1 MSIYGNAVRR
11 PITTIMI
18 FVALLVLGGYSLRQL
33 PIDFYPEIDFPAI
46 SVITTYSGASAADI
60 ETNVTRAIED
70 GLNTVSNLKDI
81 SSISRDNM
89 SIVVCEF
96 EWGTNLDE
104 ASNEMRDAIS
114 FTEQFLPEEVD
125 KPALFKFSSSAM
137 PILFF
142 GVTAGESY
150 EAIYNILDEKV
161 VNPLNRIDGVG
172 SVGLMGAPGREIQV
186 DIDPRKME
194 SYNVTVEMI
203 AGVLNAEN
211 LNLPAG
217 NLEMGMMDYPLRI
230 KGEFP
235 SSDVL
240 DDIVLASFGGQT
252 VYLKDVATIRDTIR
266 DVSLD
271 ERLNGKTGMRII
283 IQKQSGANTVEV
295 CREVNK
301 MMPGLIET
309 LPEDVEII
317 TFFDSSEF
325 IQDSIN
331 NLSSTL
337 MFAAIAVILVVL
349 FFLGRW
355 RATFIV
361 ILTIP
366 ISLIVSFIY
375 LFVSDSSI
383 NIIALSS
390 LSIAI
395 GMVVDDAIV
404 VLENITKH
412 VERGARPRE
421 AAIYATNEVWL
432 AVIVTTLTVV
442 AVFLPLTLIGGMTG
456 ELFRPLGFIVSI
468 TVVTSTISAISLTPM
483 LASKMMKLRKKP
495 GKVRKMSY
503 DNTIGRFLDRLDNF
517 YARSLR
523 TALKFRWGTLIIS
536 LVIFAVSMGLAG
548 GMGFEFMP
556 EADQS
561 SMTAAIELQTGLR
574 VDETTKVARQI
585 DAFIEENMPEA
596 KFYYTSSGS
605 DDQGGIM
612 SLFMES
618 GSHRININFTLT
630 DMLERDRDVWEL
642 ANALTAF
649 LETIPEIVN
658 FDVVPNG
665 GMGGTTENNVVVEIY
680 GYDFETTTLIANALA
695 DSVSGI
701 PGATNVNVSRDPSKP
716 QLDILPDR
724 EKMAQHGLNT
734 YTMASAVRNRVE
746 GPYMSR
752 YREEGDE
759 YDIVVRFVEEERSS
773 LSNLEDI
780 ALMNM
785 QNQVIRLGEVASIE
799 ETWSPPNIERK
810 NRERMVQVSITPY
823 KVPLNVMAM
832 QVQSKIDALDIPP
845 EVNVQMSGAVE
856 DMQESMADL
865 MLLLLLSLV
874 LTYLVMASQFES
886 MRMPFIIM
894 FSIPFAFTGVVLAHI
909 VTGTTMSVISM
920 VGGVMLIGIVV
931 KNAIVLVDYIN
942 LMRGRDYELTE
953 AIIESGKSRLRPVL
967 MTSMT
972 TILGMLPLAMSTGSG
987 SEIWSPMGIAVIGG
1001 LIFSTIVTLIL
1012 VPVIYHMMMRR
1023 SAMRKKKVEYSF
1035 LNGNNNEGAIE
1046 NHRKA

>member
-1 MSIYGNAVRR
+1 MSIYGNAVKR

-18 FVALLVLGGYSLRQL
+18 FVALLVMGGYSLNKL
-33 PIDFYPEIDFPAI
+33 PIDFYPDIDFPAI
-46 SVITTYSGASAADI
+46 SVITTYAGASAADI
-60 ETNVTRAIED
+60 ETNVTRTIED
-70 GLNTVSNLKDI
+70 GLNSVGNLKNI
-81 SSISRDNM
+81 TSTSRDNM

-104 ASNEMRDAIS
+104 ASNEMRDGIS
-114 FTEQFLPEEVD
+114 FIETFLPEEVE
-125 KPALFKFSSSAM
+125 KPMLFKFSSSAM
-137 PILFF
+137 PVLFY
-142 GVTAGESY
+142 GVTADESF
-150 EAIYNILDEKV
+150 EAIANILDEKV

-194 SYNVTVEMI
+194 SYNISVEMI

-217 NLEMGMMDYPLRI
+217 NLEMGMMDYPLRV

-240 DDIVLASFGGQT
+240 DDIVLASFNGQT
-252 VYLKDVATIRDTIR
+252 VYLSDVATVRDTIR
-266 DVSLD
+266 DTSLD
-271 ERLNGKTGMRII
+271 ERLNGKTGMRIV
-283 IQKQSGANTVEV
+283 IQKQSGANTVQV
-295 CREVNK
+295 CQDINA
-301 MMPGLIET
+301 MMPELIKS
-309 LPEDVEII
+309 LPDDIEIT
-317 TFFDSSEF
+317 TFWDSSLF
-325 IQDSIN
+325 ISESIN
-331 NLSSTL
+331 NLSNTL
-337 MFAAIAVILVVL
+337 MYAAIAVVLVVL

-375 LFVSDSSI
+375 LYISGSSI

-456 ELFRPLGFIVSI
+456 ELFRPLGYIVTI
-468 TVVTSTISAISLTPM
+468 TVVTSTISAITLTPM

-495 GKVRKMSY
+495 EKVRAISY
-503 DNTIGRFLDRLDNF
+503 DNIIGRFLNSLDGF
-517 YARSLR
+517 YSRTLKLALR
-523 TALKFRWGTLIIS
+523 FRWGTLIIAF
-536 LVIFAVSMGLAG
+536 VIFLLSMMMAG
-548 GMGFEFMP
+548 GMGFQFMP
-556 EADQS
+556 EADQG

-574 VDETTKVARQI
+574 VDETTKVARKI

-605 DDQGGIM
+605 DDQGGFM
-612 SLFMES
+612 SLFMET

-630 DMLERDRDVWEL
+630 DLETRNRNVWDLSNMLTEY
-642 ANALTAF
+642 
-649 LETIPEIVN
+649 LETIPEIVT

-665 GMGGTTENNVVVEIY
+665 GMGGTTENNVVLEIY
-680 GYDFETTTLIANALA
+680 GYDFETTSLIANALA
-695 DSVSGI
+695 DSVSTI
-701 PGATNVNVSRDPSKP
+701 EGATNVNVSRDPSKP
-716 QLDILPDR
+716 QLQIVPDR

-734 YTMASAVRNRVE
+734 YTLANSVRNRVE

-752 YREEGDE
+752 YREEGEE

-773 LSNLEDI
+773 LSNLNDI

-785 QNQVIRLGEVASIE
+785 QNQVIRLGEVADIE
-799 ETWSPPNIERK
+799 EHWSPPNIERK
-810 NRERMVQVSITPY
+810 NRERMVTVSITPY
-823 KVPLNVMAM
+823 KVPLSVMAE
-832 QVQSKIDALDIPP
+832 QVQAKINQMDIPSD
-845 EVNVQMSGAVE
+845 VNLQMGGAVE
-856 DMQESMADL
+856 DMQESMKDL
-865 MLLLLLSLV
+865 MLLLLLSLI

-886 MRMPFIIM
+886 LKMPFIIM
-894 FSIPFAFTGVVLAHI
+894 FSIPFAFTGVVLAHV
-909 VTGTTMSVISM
+909 VTGTTMNVISM
-920 VGGVMLIGIVV
+920 VGGVMLVGIVV

-942 LMRGRDYELTE
+942 LTRARGVELKE
-953 AIIESGKSRLRPVL
+953 AIVESGKSRLRPVL
-967 MTSMT
+967 MTSLT
-972 TILGMLPLAMSTGSG
+972 TILAMLPLALSTGSG

-1001 LIFSTIVTLIL
+1001 LIFSTIVTLVL
-1012 VPVIYHMMMRR
+1012 VPVVYHMML
-1023 SAMRKKKVEYSF
+1023 RKSDARKVKTEYDF
-1035 LNGNNNEGAIE
+1035 MNGTGEGNPENN
-1046 NHRKA
+1046 

>member
-1 MSIYGNAVRR
+1 MSIYGNAVKR

-18 FVALLVLGGYSLRQL
+18 FVGLMVMGFYSLNKL
-33 PIDFYPEIDFPAI
+33 PIDFYPDIDFPAI

-60 ETNVTRAIED
+60 ETNVTRTIED
-70 GLNTVSNLKDI
+70 QLNAVNKLKDI
-81 SSISRDNM
+81 SSTSRDNM

-104 ASNEMRDAIS
+104 ASNEMRDALS
-114 FTEQFLPEEVD
+114 FAEQFLPEEVD
-125 KPALFKFSSSAM
+125 KPMLFKFSSSAM
-137 PILFF
+137 PILFY
-142 GVTAGESY
+142 GVTADESFA
-150 EAIYNILDEKV
+150 AIANILDEKI
-161 VNPLNRIDGVG
+161 VNPINRIDGVG

-194 SYNVTVEMI
+194 SYNITVEMI

-240 DDIVLASFGGQT
+240 DDIVLASFNGQT
-252 VYLKDVATIRDTIR
+252 VYLRDVATIRDTLR

-271 ERLNGKTGMRII
+271 ERLNGKQGMRIV
-283 IQKQSGANTVEV
+283 IQKQSGANTVQV
-295 CREVNK
+295 AQDIQAL
-301 MMPGLIET
+301 MPELIKT
-309 LPEDVEII
+309 LPKDIEIT
-317 TFFDSSEF
+317 TFWDSSTF
-325 IQDSIN
+325 IVDSID

-337 MFAAIAVILVVL
+337 MYAAIAVILVVL

-375 LFVSDSSI
+375 LYVSGSTI

-456 ELFRPLGFIVSI
+456 ELFRPLGYIVTI

-483 LASKMMKLRKKP
+483 LASKLMKLRKKP
-495 GKVRKMSY
+495 KKVRKMSY
-503 DNTIGRFLDRLDNF
+503 DNSIGRFLNWMDGF
-517 YARSLR
+517 YGRSLKV
-523 TALKFRWGTLIIS
+523 ALRFRWGTLIAAI
-536 LVIFAVSMGLAG
+536 LIFVASMMMAG

-556 EADQS
+556 EADQG

-574 VDETTKVARQI
+574 VDETTKVARKI
-585 DAFIEENMPEA
+585 DAFIAENMPEA
-596 KFYYTSSGS
+596 QFYYTSSGS

-618 GSHRININFTLT
+618 GSHRINVSFTLT
-630 DMLERDRDVWEL
+630 DLGTRTRDVWDL
-642 ANALTAF
+642 SNLLTEF

-680 GYDFETTTLIANALA
+680 GYDFDATSMIANALA
-695 DSVSGI
+695 DSARTI
-701 PGATNVNVSRDPSKP
+701 TGATNVNISRDPSKP
-716 QLDILPDR
+716 QLQIVPDR
-724 EKMAQHGLNT
+724 QKMAQHGLNT
-734 YTMASAVRNRVE
+734 FTMANAVRNRVE

-759 YDIVVRFVEEERSS
+759 YDIVVRFIEDERNS
-773 LSNLEDI
+773 LSNLNDI
-780 ALMNM
+780 ALMNN
-785 QNQVIRLGEVASIE
+785 QNQLIRLGEVAEIE
-799 ETWSPPNIERK
+799 ENWSPPNIERK
-810 NRERMVQVSITPY
+810 NRERMVTVSITPY
-823 KVPLNVMAM
+823 KVPLNMMAEEI
-832 QVQSKIDALDIPP
+832 QSKINSMDIPSD
-845 EVNVQMSGAVE
+845 VNIQMGGAVE
-856 DMQESMADL
+856 DMQDSMKDL
-865 MLLLLLSLV
+865 SLLLLLSLI

-886 MRMPFIIM
+886 LKMPFIIM
-894 FSIPFAFTGVVLAHI
+894 FSIPFAFTGVMLAHL

-920 VGGVMLIGIVV
+920 VGGVMLVGIVV

-942 LMRGRDYELTE
+942 LMRERGLELNE
-953 AIIESGKSRLRPVL
+953 AIVVSGQSRLRPVL
-967 MTSMT
+967 MTSLT

-987 SEIWSPMGIAVIGG
+987 SEIWSPMGISVIGG
-1001 LIFSTIVTLIL
+1001 LIFSTIVTLVL
-1012 VPVIYHMMMRR
+1012 VPVIYHMMLRR
-1023 SAMRKKKVEYSF
+1023 SDKRKKVVEYDF
-1035 LNGNNNEGAIE
+1035 MNGNGE
-1046 NHRKA
+1046 KLPQ

>member
-1 MSIYGNAVRR
+1 MSIYGNAVKR

-18 FVALLVLGGYSLRQL
+18 FVALLVMGFYSLNKL
-33 PIDFYPEIDFPAI
+33 PIDFYPDIDFPAI

-60 ETNVTRAIED
+60 ETNVTRSIED
-70 GLNTVSNLKDI
+70 GLNSVSNLKNI
-81 SSISRDNM
+81 TSVSRDNM
-89 SIVVCEF
+89 SVVVCEF

-104 ASNEMRDAIS
+104 ASNEMRDGIS
-114 FTEQFLPEEVD
+114 FIEPFLPEEVE
-125 KPALFKFSSSAM
+125 KPMLFKFSSSAM
-137 PILFF
+137 PVLFY
-142 GVTAGESY
+142 GVTAEESY
-150 EAIYNILDEKV
+150 QAIANILDEKV

-194 SYNVTVEMI
+194 SYNISVEMI

-230 KGEFP
+230 KGEFS

-240 DDIVLASFGGQT
+240 KDIVLASYNGQT
-252 VYLKDVATIRDTIR
+252 IYLRDVATVRDTIR
-266 DVSLD
+266 DTSLD
-271 ERLNGKTGMRII
+271 ERLNGKTGMRIV
-283 IQKQSGANTVEV
+283 IQKQSGANTVQV
-295 CREVNK
+295 CQDIAA
-301 MMPGLIET
+301 MMPELIET
-309 LPEDVEII
+309 LPEDIEIT
-317 TFFDSSEF
+317 TFWDSSDF
-325 IQDSIN
+325 IVESID
-331 NLSSTL
+331 NLTNTL
-337 MFAAIAVILVVL
+337 MYAGIAVILVVL

-375 LFVSDSSI
+375 LYISGSSI

-412 VERGARPRE
+412 VERGSRPRE

-456 ELFRPLGFIVSI
+456 ELFRPLGYIVTI
-468 TVVTSTISAISLTPM
+468 TVVTSTVSAISLTPM

-495 GKVRKMSY
+495 KKVRTVSY
-503 DNTIGRFLDRLDNF
+503 DNIIGRFLRWMDGF
-517 YARSLR
+517 YARSLK
-523 TALKFRWGTLIIS
+523 TALRFRWGTLIAAI
-536 LVIFAVSMGLAG
+536 VIFLVSMGMAG

-556 EADQS
+556 EADQG
-561 SMTAAIELQTGLR
+561 SMTASIELQTGLR
-574 VDETTKVARQI
+574 VDETTKVARKV
-585 DAFIEENMPEA
+585 DAFIEENLPEA
-596 KFYYTSSGS
+596 QFYYTSSGS

-618 GSHRININFTLT
+618 GSHRININFTLKDLDT
-630 DMLERDRDVWEL
+630 RTRDVWDL
-642 ANALTAF
+642 SNILTEY
-649 LETIPEIVN
+649 LETIPEIVT

-680 GYDFETTTLIANALA
+680 GYDFEATSMIATALA
-695 DSVSGI
+695 DSVSTI
-701 PGATNVNVSRDPSKP
+701 QGATNVNVSRDPSKP
-716 QLDILPDR
+716 QLQIVPDR

-734 YTMASAVRNRVE
+734 FTLASSVRNRVE

-759 YDIVVRFVEEERSS
+759 YNIRVRFVEEERSS
-773 LSNLEDI
+773 LSDLEDI
-780 ALMNM
+780 AIMNM

-799 ETWSPPNIERK
+799 ENWSPPNIERK
-810 NRERMVQVSITPY
+810 NRERMVTVSITPY
-823 KVPLNVMAM
+823 KVPLNKMAEE
-832 QVQSKIDALDIPP
+832 VQNKINHMDIPP
-845 EVNVQMSGAVE
+845 DVNVQMGGAVE
-856 DMQESMADL
+856 DMQESMMDL
-865 MLLLLLSLV
+865 SLLLVLSLV

-886 MRMPFIIM
+886 LKMPFIIM
-894 FSIPFAFTGVVLAHI
+894 FSIPFAFTGVVLAHM

-942 LMRGRDYELTE
+942 LMRERGLELKE
-953 AIIESGKSRLRPVL
+953 AIVESGKSRLRPVL
-967 MTSMT
+967 MTSLT
-972 TILGMLPLAMSTGSG
+972 TILGMLPLALSTGSG

-1012 VPVIYHMMMRR
+1012 IPVIYHMMLRR
-1023 SAMRKKKVEYSF
+1023 SDSRKKAVEYDF
-1035 LNGNNNEGAIE
+1035 LNGNGEALPE
-1046 NHRKA
+1046 NP

>member
-1 MSIYGNAVRR
+1 
-11 PITTIMI
+11 MI

-536 LVIFAVSMGLAG
+536 LVIFAVSMGMAG

>member
-18 FVALLVLGGYSLRQL
+18 FVALLVMGVYSLNKL
-33 PIDFYPEIDFPAI
+33 PVDFYPDIDFPAI
-46 SVITTYSGASAADI
+46 SVITTYAGASAADI
-60 ETNVTRAIED
+60 ETNVTRTIED
-70 GLNTVSNLKDI
+70 NLNSVGNLKNI
-81 SSISRDNM
+81 SSTSRDNM

-114 FTEQFLPEEVD
+114 FAEQFLPEEVD

-137 PILFF
+137 PVLFY
-142 GVTAGESY
+142 GVTAVESFP
-150 EAIYNILDEKV
+150 AIAKILDEKI

-194 SYNVTVEMI
+194 SYNLTVEMI
-203 AGVLNAEN
+203 AGVLNSEN

-217 NLEMGMMDYPLRI
+217 NIEMGLMDYPLRV

-240 DDIVLASFGGQT
+240 DDIVLASFNGQT
-252 VYLKDVATIRDTIR
+252 IYLKDVATIKDTLR
-266 DVSLD
+266 DVALD

-283 IQKQSGANTVEV
+283 IQKQSGANTVQV
-295 CREVNK
+295 CQDIQAA
-301 MMPGLIET
+301 MPDLMKS

-325 IQDSIN
+325 ITDSIN

-337 MFAAIAVILVVL
+337 MYAAFAVILVVL

-375 LFVSDSSI
+375 LFISGSSI

-412 VERGARPRE
+412 VERGSHPKE

-442 AVFLPLTLIGGMTG
+442 AVFLPLTLVGGMTG
-456 ELFRPLGFIVSI
+456 ELFRPLGYIVTI
-468 TVVTSTISAISLTPM
+468 TVVTSTISAITLTPM
-483 LASKMMKLRKKP
+483 LASKLMKLRKKP
-495 GKVRKMSY
+495 KKMRKASY
-503 DNTIGRFLDRLDNF
+503 DNTIGRLLNGLDNF
-517 YARSLR
+517 YEKTLKVALR
-523 TALKFRWGTLIIS
+523 FRWGTLIIAFA
-536 LVIFAVSMGLAG
+536 IFIGSMMMAG

-556 EADQS
+556 EADQG

-574 VDETTKVARQI
+574 VDETTKVARKV
-585 DAFIEENMPEA
+585 DAFIAENMPEA

-618 GSHRININFTLT
+618 GSHRINISFTLT
-630 DMLERDRDVWEL
+630 DLETRDRDVWDL
-642 ANALTAF
+642 ANVLREY
-649 LETIPEIVN
+649 LMTIPEIVN
-658 FDVVPNG
+658 VDVVPNG

-680 GYDFETTTLIANALA
+680 GYDFDATSIIANALA
-695 DSVSGI
+695 DSVKSI
-701 PGATNVNVSRDPSKP
+701 DGATNINISRDPSKP
-716 QLDILPDR
+716 QLEIVPDR

-734 YTMASAVRNRVE
+734 FSMANAVRNRVE
-746 GPYMSR
+746 GPYLSR

-759 YDIVVRFVEEERSS
+759 YDIILRFKEEERNS
-773 LSNLEDI
+773 LSNLNDI
-780 ALMNM
+780 ALVNMN
-785 QNQVIRLGEVASIE
+785 NQVIRLGEVAEIE
-799 ETWSPPNIERK
+799 EDWSPPNIERK
-810 NRERMVQVSITPY
+810 NRERIVTVSVTPY
-823 KVPLNVMAM
+823 KVPLNKLAAEI
-832 QVQSKIDALDIPP
+832 QTKIDAMEVPP
-845 EVNVQMSGAVE
+845 DVSIRMGGAVQ
-856 DMQESMADL
+856 DMQDSMQDL

-886 MRMPFIIM
+886 MKMPFIIM
-894 FSIPFAFTGVVLAHI
+894 FSIPFAFTGVILAHL

-920 VGGVMLIGIVV
+920 VGGVMLVGIVV

-942 LMRGRDYELTE
+942 LTRARGLNLNE
-953 AIIESGKSRLRPVL
+953 AIVLSGKTRLRPVL
-967 MTSMT
+967 MTSLT

-1012 VPVIYHMMMRR
+1012 IPVVYHMMLRR
-1023 SAMRKKKVEYSF
+1023 SEKRTKKVKYDF
-1035 LNGNNNEGAIE
+1035 LNGNDESLPQTE
-1046 NHRKA
+1046 QK

>member
-1 MSIYGNAVRR
+1 MSIYGKAVRR

-18 FVALLVLGGYSLRQL
+18 FVALLVLGFYSLNKL
-33 PIDFYPEIDFPAI
+33 PIDFYPDIDFPAI

-60 ETNVTRAIED
+60 ETNVTRNIED
-70 GLNTVSNLKDI
+70 GLNSVGNLKNI
-81 SSISRDNM
+81 SSTSRDNM

-114 FTEQFLPEEVD
+114 FVEQFLPEEVD
-125 KPALFKFSSSAM
+125 KPTLFKFSSSAM
-137 PILFF
+137 PILFY
-142 GVTAGESY
+142 GVTADESFP
-150 EAIYNILDEKV
+150 AIANILDEKI
-161 VNPLNRIDGVG
+161 VNALNRIDGVG

-194 SYNVTVEMI
+194 SYGISVEMI
-203 AGVLNAEN
+203 AGVLNSEN

-217 NLEMGMMDYPLRI
+217 NIEMGLMDYPLRI

-240 DDIVLASFGGQT
+240 DDIVLASFNGQT
-252 VYLKDVATIRDTIR
+252 VYLKDVATISDTLR
-266 DVSLD
+266 DVPLD

-283 IQKQSGANTVEV
+283 IQKQSGANTVQV
-295 CREVNK
+295 CQDIRAV
-301 MMPGLIET
+301 MPELIEN
-309 LPEDVEII
+309 LPEDIEII
-317 TFFDSSEF
+317 TFFDSSQF
-325 IQDSIN
+325 IEDSIN

-337 MFAAIAVILVVL
+337 MYAAIAVILVVL

-375 LFVSDSSI
+375 LFVSGGSI

-412 VERGARPRE
+412 VERGANPRE

-442 AVFLPLTLIGGMTG
+442 AVFLPLTMIGGMTG
-456 ELFRPLGFIVSI
+456 ELFRPLGFIVTI
-468 TVVTSTISAISLTPM
+468 TVITSTVSAISLTPM
-483 LASKMMKLRKKP
+483 LASKMMRLRKKP
-495 GKVRKMSY
+495 KKVRKASY
-503 DNTIGRFLDRLDNF
+503 DNTIGRLLTRLDNF
-517 YARSLR
+517 YERTLKVALR
-523 TALKFRWGTLIIS
+523 FRWGTLIIA
-536 LVIFAVSMGLAG
+536 LAIFVASMMMAG

-556 EADQS
+556 EADQG
-561 SMTAAIELQTGLR
+561 SMTAAIELQTGIR
-574 VDETTKVARQI
+574 VDETTKIARKV
-585 DAFIEENMPEA
+585 DAFIAENMPEA

-605 DDQGGIM
+605 DDQGGMM

-618 GSHRININFTLT
+618 GSHRININFTLA
-630 DMLERDRDVWEL
+630 DLDERDRDVWEL
-642 ANALTAF
+642 ANVLREYLA
-649 LETIPEIVN
+649 TIPEIVN
-658 FDVVPNG
+658 VDVVPNG

-680 GYDFETTTLIANALA
+680 GYDFDATSIIANALA
-695 DSVSGI
+695 DSVTSI
-701 PGATNVNVSRDPSKP
+701 QGATNVSVSRDASKP
-716 QLDILPDR
+716 QLQIVPDR

-734 YTMASAVRNRVE
+734 FSMANAVRNRVE
-746 GPYMSR
+746 GPYLSR

-759 YDIVVRFVEEERSS
+759 YDIVLRFIEEERNS
-773 LSNLEDI
+773 LSNLNDI
-780 ALMNM
+780 ALLNAS
-785 QNQVIRLGEVASIE
+785 NQVIRLGEVAEIE
-799 ETWSPPNIERK
+799 ENWSPPNIERK
-810 NRERMVQVSITPY
+810 NRERVVSVSITPY
-823 KVPLNVMAM
+823 KVPLNKMAE
-832 QVQSKIDALDIPP
+832 QVQAKIDAMDIPP
-845 EVNVQMSGAVE
+845 DVHVVMGGAVE
-856 DMQESMADL
+856 EMQDSMKDL
-865 MLLLLLSLV
+865 TLLLLLSLV

-894 FSIPFAFTGVVLAHI
+894 FSIPFAFTGVILAH
-909 VTGTTMSVISM
+909 VATGTTMSVISM

-942 LMRGRDYELTE
+942 LQRERGLSLNE
-953 AIIESGKSRLRPVL
+953 AIVVSGKSRLRPVL
-967 MTSMT
+967 MTSLT

-1001 LIFSTIVTLIL
+1001 LIFSTIVTLVL
-1012 VPVIYHMMMRR
+1012 VPVVYQMMLRR
-1023 SAMRKKKVEYSF
+1023 SERKKKKVEYDF
-1035 LNGNNNEGAIE
+1035 MNGIE
-1046 NHRKA
+1046 AGQSEN

>member
-1 MSIYGNAVRR
+1 MSIYGNAVKR

-18 FVALLVLGGYSLRQL
+18 FVALLVMGFYSLNKL
-33 PIDFYPEIDFPAI
+33 PIDFYPDIDFPAI
-46 SVITTYSGASAADI
+46 SVITTYAGASAADI
-60 ETNVTRAIED
+60 ETNVTRTIED
-70 GLNTVSNLKDI
+70 NLNSVGNLKNI
-81 SSISRDNM
+81 TSTSRDNM

-114 FTEQFLPEEVD
+114 FAEQFLPEEVD

-137 PILFF
+137 PVLFY
-142 GVTAGESY
+142 GVTAEESFP
-150 EAIYNILDEKV
+150 AIAKILDEKI
-161 VNPLNRIDGVG
+161 VNTLNRIDGVG
-172 SVGLMGAPGREIQV
+172 SVGLMGAPGREIQI

-194 SYNVTVEMI
+194 SYNLTVEMI
-203 AGVLNAEN
+203 AGVLNSEN

-217 NLEMGMMDYPLRI
+217 NIEMGLMDYPLRI

-240 DDIVLASFGGQT
+240 DNIVLASFKGQT
-252 VYLKDVATIRDTIR
+252 IYLRDVASIKDTLR

-283 IQKQSGANTVEV
+283 IQKQSGANTVQV
-295 CREVNK
+295 CQDIQAA
-301 MMPGLIET
+301 MPELMES

-325 IQDSIN
+325 ISDSIN

-337 MFAAIAVILVVL
+337 MYAGFAVILVVL

-375 LFVSDSSI
+375 LYISGSSI

-412 VERGARPRE
+412 VERGSQPRE

-456 ELFRPLGFIVSI
+456 ELFRPLGYIVSI
-468 TVVTSTISAISLTPM
+468 TVVTSTISAITLTPM
-483 LASKMMKLRKKP
+483 LASKMMRLRKKP
-495 GKVRKMSY
+495 KKVRKNSY

-517 YARSLR
+517 YERSLKV
-523 TALKFRWGTLIIS
+523 ALRFRWGTLIIAFAIFIGS
-536 LVIFAVSMGLAG
+536 LMMAG

-556 EADQS
+556 EADQG

-574 VDETTKVARQI
+574 VDETTKVARKV
-585 DAFIEENMPEA
+585 DAFIAEKMPEA

-630 DMLERDRDVWEL
+630 DIETRERDVWDL
-642 ANALTAF
+642 ANALREF
-649 LETIPEIVN
+649 LATIPEIVN
-658 FDVVPNG
+658 VDVVPNG

-680 GYDFETTTLIANALA
+680 GYDFDATSILANALA
-695 DSVSGI
+695 DSVKSI
-701 PGATNVNVSRDPSKP
+701 QGASNINVSRDPSKP
-716 QLDILPDR
+716 QLQIIPDR

-734 YTMASAVRNRVE
+734 YSMANAVRNRVE
-746 GPYMSR
+746 GPYLSR

-759 YDIVVRFVEEERSS
+759 YDIVLRFMEEERNS
-773 LSNLEDI
+773 LSKLNDI
-780 ALMNM
+780 ALVNI
-785 QNQVIRLGEVASIE
+785 NKQVIRLGEVAEIE
-799 ETWSPPNIERK
+799 EDWSPPNIERK
-810 NRERMVQVSITPY
+810 NRERIVTVSITPY
-823 KVPLNVMAM
+823 KVPLNKMAAEI
-832 QVQSKIDALDIPP
+832 QTKIDAM
-845 EVNVQMSGAVE
+845 EVPSDVSIQMGGAVQ
-856 DMQESMADL
+856 DMQDSMKDL

-894 FSIPFAFTGVVLAHI
+894 FSIPFAFTGVIMAHL

-920 VGGVMLIGIVV
+920 VGGVMLVGIVV

-942 LMRGRDYELTE
+942 LQRERGLNLSD
-953 AIIESGKSRLRPVL
+953 AIVVSGKSRLRPVL
-967 MTSMT
+967 MTSLT

-1001 LIFSTIVTLIL
+1001 LIFSTIVTLVLI
-1012 VPVIYHMMMRR
+1012 PVVYHIMLRR
-1023 SAMRKKKVEYSF
+1023 SEKRTKKVKYDF
-1035 LNGNNNEGAIE
+1035 MNGQEEALAE
-1046 NHRKA
+1046 NI

>member
-18 FVALLVLGGYSLRQL
+18 FVALIVLGVYSMNKL
-33 PIDFYPEIDFPAI
+33 PIDFYPDIDFPAI
-46 SVITTYSGASAADI
+46 SVITTYPGASAADI
-60 ETNVTRAIED
+60 ETNVTRTIED
-70 GLNTVSNLKDI
+70 GLNSVGNLKNI
-81 SSISRDNM
+81 SSTSRDNM

-114 FTEQFLPEEVD
+114 FVEQFLPEEVD
-125 KPALFKFSSSAM
+125 KPTLFKFSSSAM
-137 PILFF
+137 PVLFY
-142 GVTAGESY
+142 GVTAEESFP
-150 EAIYNILDEKV
+150 AIVNILDEKI
-161 VNPLNRIDGVG
+161 VNALNRIDGVG

-194 SYNVTVEMI
+194 SYGVTVEMI
-203 AGVLNAEN
+203 AGVLNSEN

-217 NLEMGMMDYPLRI
+217 NIEMGLMDYPLRV

-240 DDIVLASFGGQT
+240 NDLVLASYNGQT
-252 VYLKDVATIRDTIR
+252 IYLHDVATISDTLR
-266 DVSLD
+266 DVALD

-283 IQKQSGANTVEV
+283 IQKQSGANTVQV
-295 CREVNK
+295 CQDIQAI
-301 MMPGLIET
+301 MPELIET
-309 LPEDVEII
+309 LPDDIEII

-325 IQDSIN
+325 IVDSIN

-337 MFAAIAVILVVL
+337 MYAAIAVILVVL

-366 ISLIVSFIY
+366 IALIVSFIY
-375 LFVSDSSI
+375 LFISGSSI

-412 VERGARPRE
+412 VERGANPRE

-442 AVFLPLTLIGGMTG
+442 AVFLPLTLVGGMTG
-456 ELFRPLGFIVSI
+456 ELFRPLGFIVTI

-483 LASKMMKLRKKP
+483 LASKMMRLRKKP
-495 GKVRKMSY
+495 KKVRKTGY
-503 DNTIGRFLDRLDNF
+503 DNTIGRFLNWMDNI
-517 YARSLR
+517 YERSIKVALR
-523 TALKFRWGTLIIS
+523 FRWGTLIIAFA
-536 LVIFAVSMGLAG
+536 IFIGSMMMAG

-556 EADQS
+556 EADQG

-574 VDETTKVARQI
+574 VDETTKVARKV
-585 DAFIEENMPEA
+585 DAFIAENMPEA

-630 DMLERDRDVWEL
+630 DLDERERDVWEL
-642 ANALTAF
+642 ANVLRDYLT
-649 LETIPEIVN
+649 TIPEIVN
-658 FDVVPNG
+658 IDVVPNG
-665 GMGGTTENNVVVEIY
+665 GMGGTTQNNVVVEIY
-680 GYDFETTTLIANALA
+680 GYDFDATSMIAQELA
-695 DSVSGI
+695 DSVQSI
-701 PGATNVNVSRDPSKP
+701 QGATNVNVSRDPSKP
-716 QLDILPDR
+716 LLQIVPDR

-734 YTMASAVRNRVE
+734 FSMANSVRNRVE
-746 GPYMSR
+746 GPYLSR
-752 YREEGDE
+752 YREEGNE
-759 YDIVVRFVEEERSS
+759 YEIVLRFTEEERNS
-773 LSNLEDI
+773 LSNLNDI
-780 ALMNM
+780 ALVNMN
-785 QNQVIRLGEVASIE
+785 NQVIRLGEVAEIE
-799 ETWSPPNIERK
+799 EHWSPPNIERK
-810 NRERMVQVSITPY
+810 NRERIVSVSITPY
-823 KVPLNVMAM
+823 KVPLNKLAAE
-832 QVQSKIDALDIPP
+832 VQAKIDAMDIPP
-845 EVNVQMSGAVE
+845 SVNVQMGGAVE
-856 DMQESMADL
+856 EMQDSMNDL

-886 MRMPFIIM
+886 LKMPFIIM
-894 FSIPFAFTGVVLAHI
+894 FSIPFAFTGVILAH
-909 VTGTTMSVISM
+909 VATGTTMSVISM
-920 VGGVMLIGIVV
+920 VGGVMLVGIVV

-942 LMRGRDYELTE
+942 LMRARGLSLNE
-953 AIIESGKSRLRPVL
+953 AIVASGKSRLRPVL
-967 MTSMT
+967 MTSLT
-972 TILGMLPLAMSTGSG
+972 TILAMLPLAMSKGSG

-1001 LIFSTIVTLIL
+1001 LIFSTIVTLLL
-1012 VPVIYHMMMRR
+1012 VPVVYQMMNRR
-1023 SAMRKKKVEYSF
+1023 SDQRKKRVAYDF
-1035 LNGNNNEGAIE
+1035 MNGNTQLT
-1046 NHRKA
+1046 